1 MKMVVP
7 DHTGGLQGSACL
19 SLAANG
25 MCNLRA
31 GAMPVPEQPN
41 TSLGLSEELCKPG
54 ESVVVISDYFIH
66 SLPGPDTVQEK
77 RNEVL

>member
-1 MKMVVP
+1 
-7 DHTGGLQGSACL
+7 
-19 SLAANG
+19 
-25 MCNLRA
+25 
-31 GAMPVPEQPN
+31 MPVPEQPN

-54 ESVVVISDYFIH
+54 ESVVVISDYFTH